1 MKRIVVLS
9 FIINICLVNISA
21 QSTKGKFD
29 AGKLLVEWQVIENGH
44 NNKTASLTAI
54 SFTNSGKIALPAN
67 GWSMYFNFARPIES
81 SSVTGNVKIDHIN
94 GDLFKLT
101 PNPDFKGVQAGEK
114 LRIEFVSSDWVVN
127 FTDAPA
133 GFFIVWD
140 ADNKAAALN
149 EVTVLPSTEPKQYLR
164 FPGDKIGLVT
174 PADIYK
180 QNDGIT
186 DIAANDLPK
195 IFPSPMHY
203 KETGEEYIINATV
216 KIAADDIF
224 NKEATF
230 LSALL
235 GKILGKQPALIGINE
250 TGGIRLQQKA
260 MAQDAYELQVS
271 KTGIIIY
278 ASGNAGAFYA
288 IQSLQSL
295 FPPLSWSALQKSISV
310 PGVEVSDSPRFGYR
324 AYFLDV
330 ARHYQPKKEILKL
343 IDLMTLYKLNVLHLH
358 LTEDEGWRIEIPSIP
373 ELTTVGSKRGFSANK
388 AEMLPPSFGSGPDVN
403 NPYATGFYSKK
414 DFIEILRYAT
424 DRHIQVIPEIETP
437 GHARAAIM
445 SMASRYEKYKRAGNM
460 VEAEKYLLH
469 DINDSSTYSSA
480 QYWNDNVMNV
490 SLPSVYRFI
499 ETVVND
505 VKTMYKEAGAPL
517 TTIHMGGDEVP
528 AGVWE
533 KSPACKALIG
543 KEPALKNTDDLWYY
557 YYGKV
562 NNILQTRGLF
572 VSGWEE
578 AGMRKTLLDGEKK
591 MIANP
596 DFGKAHFQL
605 DVWNNVLGWGA
616 EDLAYQ
622 LANAG
627 YKVVLSCV
635 SNNYFDMAYYKSFD
649 EPGYY
654 WGGFI
659 DVDKP
664 FYFIPYDYF
673 KNAKE
678 DKYGNK
684 LDKSIFIGKQR
695 LTDYGKSNIVGIKG
709 LLWAEN
715 MKSTDRVEYMTL
727 PKILGIAER
736 AWAKDPE
743 WAMEKDSSKSEILY
757 RKDWNRF
764 VNQVGKRELPR
775 LEYYSGGFNFRIP
788 TPGLVI
794 ENGSVLANIQLPGL
808 QLRYTTDGKEP
819 TAKSKLYSGPIA
831 AKGTIS
837 VKAFDARGRSGTLA
851 KMVVN

>member
-1 MKRIVVLS
+1 MKRIAVLLLM
-9 FIINICLVNISA
+9 ITICVFNLSA

-29 AGKLLVEWQVIENGH
+29 AGKMKIEWQVIENGH
-44 NNKTASLTAI
+44 NNKTSSLTAL
-54 SFTNSGKIALPAN
+54 SFTNGSKVALPAQ
-67 GWSMYFNFARPIES
+67 GWTMYFNFARPIEP
-81 SSVTGNVKIDHIN
+81 SSVTGNVKIEHIN
-94 GDLFKLT
+94 GDLFQLSPT
-101 PNPDFKGVQAGEK
+101 PDFKGIQPSEK
-114 LRIEFVSSDWVVN
+114 IKIEFVSSDWVVN

-133 GFFIVWD
+133 GFFIVWNI
-140 ADNKAAALN
+140 DNKATALN

-174 PADIYK
+174 PGDIYK
-180 QNDGIT
+180 QNEGIT
-186 DIAANDLPK
+186 DMSVTDIPK
-195 IFPSPMHY
+195 IFPTPVHY
-203 KETGEEYIINATV
+203 KETGEVYSIDANV
-216 KIAADDIF
+216 KIAADNIF
-224 NKEATF
+224 NKEASF
-230 LSALL
+230 LSVAL
-235 GKILGKQPALIGINE
+235 GKLLGKQPAVIDINE
-250 TGGIRLQQKA
+250 TAGIRLQQKA
-260 MAQDAYELQVS
+260 MALDAYELRVS

-278 ASGNAGAFYA
+278 AAGNTGAFYA

-295 FPPLSWSALQKSISV
+295 FPPLSWSASQNNITVS
-310 PGVEVSDSPRFGYR
+310 GVEVSDSPRFGYR

-330 ARHYQPKKEILKL
+330 ARHFQPKKEILKL

-373 ELTTVGSKRGFSANK
+373 ELTTIGSKRGFSANK
-388 AEMLPPSFGSGPDVN
+388 GEMLPPSFGSGPDVN
-403 NPYATGFYSKK
+403 NPYATGYYSKK
-414 DFIEILRYAT
+414 DFIEILKYAT
-424 DRHIQVIPEIETP
+424 DRHIEVIPEIETP
-437 GHARAAIM
+437 GHARAAIV
-445 SMASRYEKYKRAGNM
+445 SMAARYEKYKQAGNM
-460 VEAEKYLLH
+460 IEAEKYLLH
-469 DINDSSTYSSA
+469 DINDSSVYSSA

-490 SLPSVYRFI
+490 SLPSVYSFI
-499 ETVVND
+499 ETVVTD
-505 VKTMYKEAGAPL
+505 IRTMYKEAGAPL
-517 TTIHMGGDEVP
+517 NTIHLGGDEVP

-533 KSPACKALIG
+533 KSPACKTLIAR
-543 KEPALKNTDDLWYY
+543 EPALHNVDDLWYY

-562 NNILQTRGLF
+562 NKILQSRGLF

-596 DFGKAHFQL
+596 DFSKAHFQL

-678 DKYGNK
+678 DKFGNK

-727 PKILGIAER
+727 PKLLGIAER

-743 WAMEKDSSKSEILY
+743 WAIEKDSIKSETLY

-764 VNQVGKRELPR
+764 VNQVGKRELSR
-775 LEYYSGGFNFRIP
+775 LEYYAGGFNFRIP
-788 TPGLVI
+788 TPGLII
-794 ENGSVLANIQLPGL
+794 ENGSVVANIQLPGL

-819 TAKSKLYSGPIA
+819 TLKSKSYSGPISS
-831 AKGTIS
+831 KGTIA
-837 VKAFDARGRSGTLA
+837 VKAFDVRGRSGTVA
-851 KMVVN
+851 KVINN